1 MKQINMTCEDAQE
14 LITALVDAELREP
27 ERSSL
32 ENHFKACTR
41 CRFAF
46 AQEQGLKRAI
56 YGAGTDLRAP
66 AELKE
71 KLLSDPR
78 IFGELPASEKSWR
91 DYLKPARF
99 VLRPALVAALLLIIA
114 LPFWFVT
121 QRSTEPVALSAIGRY
136 HKLLRGE
143 VPLFKAGNTDEL
155 TRDLVR
161 AVSGL
166 FHPMGYDF
174 SMMDMMP
181 VGGAVQEIRGRKI
194 LAVIYQGPN
203 QSILCYTFL
212 GTETDAPPNAATF
225 FDAEKRLHF
234 YAFSLGSVNAV
245 LHREH
250 DVICILAAEMPMEDV
265 LKMARSKARPS

>member
-32 ENHFKACTR
+32 ENHFKTCTR

-78 IFGELPASEKSWR
+78 IFGELPASERSWR
-91 DYLKPARF
+91 DYLIRGRLI
-99 VLRPALVAALLLIIA
+99 LRPALVATLVLIIV

-121 QRSTEPVALSAIGRY
+121 QRGSDPVAISAIQRY
-136 HKLLRGE
+136 HKLLGGE
-143 VPLFKAGNTDEL
+143 VRMLEARNTDEL
-155 TRDLVR
+155 ARSLVG
-161 AVSGL
+161 AVGGS

-174 SMMDMMP
+174 SMMNLTP
-181 VGGAVQEIRGRKI
+181 VAGTVQEIRGRKI
-194 LAVIYQGPN
+194 IVVIYQGSG
-203 QSILCYTFL
+203 QAILCYSFP
-212 GTETDAPPNAATF
+212 GAETDAPPNAATF
-225 FDAEKRLHF
+225 FDAEKKINF
-234 YAFSLGSVNAV
+234 YAFSMGNVNAV

-250 DVICILAAEMPMEDV
+250 DMICILAAEMPMEDV
-265 LKMARSKARPS
+265 LNMARSKARPS